1 VNGREPMT
9 RIRAVLVGIDE
20 YERDD
25 VPSLTGCVNDVALVR
40 SLLRQY
46 FQVPNED
53 LRVVVN
59 GRATKANILER
70 IAATIARAQAGDV
83 IVFYFSGHGS
93 QIRDR
98 NGDELTDGLDEIICP
113 YDMDWDR
120 GTYILDDDLDA
131 LFATLPPDVLLEAFF
146 DCCFWGADA
155 RGLEPDPRPALLRRD
170 VRYLPPPFDIAA
182 RAEGEWDRLAVHQL
196 RACDCFTERNV
207 MWGASQEGQP
217 AAEDYIDGR
226 PNGLFTYWGCRFIA
240 ENIERVD
247 RLEYTREQLLEDV
260 RGYLHTLGY
269 VQTPEL
275 SAPGELR
282 SATPLL
288 PGPGWGAWVE
298 AGGAGRGSPR
308 RSRGRQRGR

>member
-1 VNGREPMT
+1 VRQWAGLHGLESTT

-40 SLLRQY
+40 SLLKQY
-46 FQVPNED
+46 FEVPNED
-53 LRVVVN
+53 LRIVVN
-59 GRATKANILER
+59 GRATKANILSRLE
-70 IAATIARAQAGDV
+70 ATIARAEAGDV
-83 IVFYFSGHGS
+83 VVFYFSGHGS
-93 QIRDR
+93 QVRDR

-131 LFATLPPDVLLEAFF
+131 IFATLPPDVLLEAFF

-155 RGLEPDPRPALLRRD
+155 RGLDPAPRAQPLRRD

-182 RAEGEWDRLAVHQL
+182 RAEGEWDRIDVHQL
-196 RACDCFTERNV
+196 RACDCFTDRNV

-226 PNGLFTYWGCRFIA
+226 PNGIFTYWGCRFIA

-247 RLEYTREQLLEDV
+247 RLEYTREQLLDDV
-260 RGYLHTLGY
+260 RGYLHSLGY
-269 VQTPEL
+269 AQTPEL

-282 SATPLL
+282 AATPLL
-288 PGPGWGAWVE
+288 PGGAWGGWVE
-298 AGGAGRGSPR
+298 AGRAYRPAR
-308 RSRGRQRGR
+308 